1 MSANETKIEK
11 PKLESNE
18 VVLVHCNLILF
29 TIVLNEQYGELVK
42 RSHHSLTKVN
52 TENSE
57 FSFSEAWFTGKN
69 SNPLKIE
76 HSEYY
81 TDTWLEIKNEKF

>member
-42 RSHHSLTKVN
+42 R
-52 TENSE
+52 
-57 FSFSEAWFTGKN
+57 
-69 SNPLKIE
+69 
-76 HSEYY
+76 
-81 TDTWLEIKNEKF
+81 